1 MTMEKYVADA
11 VKLRKKLHKVP
22 EASMK
27 ELKTK
32 ALLAEYT
39 EKNTDLEIH
48 DCGQWF
54 YAVWNGSGE
63 PIAFRA
69 DFDAVT
75 GEDGVCR
82 HICGHDGHSAVL
94 AVFGKLI
101 SDIKPNRKIYLIFQ
115 PGEESGEGG
124 KLCSSLVK
132 QENIKEIYGFHNIP
146 GYPCGQILLKKG
158 TFACASEGVEIK
170 LTGSPAHA
178 AYPENGKNPAAAIAE
193 IITAVNSYVNLGH
206 RGMLLATVIGMECGS
221 SSYGVSASEGTLRFT
236 LRAEYSDEFEAL
248 SAYAGKCVSEISS
261 KYELGHS
268 VTEHDVFPATENHD
282 KCVRI
287 LEFVSEKSG
296 MEFDALSE
304 PFRWSEDFGWY
315 LSETEGA
322 YFGVGAGENTAPLHS
337 EDYEFPDSCM
347 SYILKFLA
355 GIAALK
361 GKA

>member
-1 MTMEKYVADA
+1 MKKYTAEA

-27 ELKTK
+27 EVKTR

-39 EKNTDLEIH
+39 EKNTDLEVH

-54 YAVWNGSGE
+54 YAVWNGGGE
-63 PIAFRA
+63 PVAFRA

-94 AVFGKLI
+94 AAFGKLI
-101 SDIKPNRKIYLIFQ
+101 SDIRPDRKIYLIFQ

-124 KLCSSLVK
+124 KLCSSLIK
-132 QENIKEIYGFHNIP
+132 QENIKEVYGFHNIP

-170 LTGSPAHA
+170 LSGTSAHA

-193 IITAVNSYVNLGH
+193 IISAVNGYVSLGH
-206 RGMLLATVIGMECGS
+206 RGMLLATVIGIECGS
-221 SSYGVSASEGTLRFT
+221 SSYGVSASEGILRFT
-236 LRAEYSDEFEAL
+236 LRAEYSDEFESL
-248 SAYAGKCVSEISS
+248 VCFLRKCVSEISA
-261 KYELGHS
+261 KYELTHL
-268 VTEHDVFPATENHD
+268 VTEHDVFTSTENHD
-282 KCVRI
+282 KSADRLAYVC
-287 LEFVSEKSG
+287 EKSG
-296 MEFDALSE
+296 LQSVSLAE

-315 LSETEGA
+315 LAETEGA
-322 YFGVGAGENTAPLHS
+322 FFGIGSGENCAPLHS
-337 EDYEFPDSCM
+337 SDYEFPDECI
-347 SYILKFLA
+347 SYVLKMMA
-355 GIAALK
+355 GIVNC
-361 GKA
+361 